1 MNADTLSLAN
11 PEIAWLA
18 LAALVLGAWALAQ
31 IAGWQ
36 KRLARLGSGGIV
48 RQMVADFDP
57 RRAGLRAVL
66 VTLALLLLVGAATRP
81 RYGLRE
87 TEISNA
93 GIDIALVIDASKSML
108 VKDVVPDRLK
118 GTGLEVSALMG
129 KLAGGRVALVP
140 FAGIP
145 FVQCPLTSDHDVIR
159 NYLQDLRPED
169 LPVGGTNIG
178 RAIALA
184 TEVLTGEREKAEAE
198 LRDNLMPQFKGS
210 KNKAI
215 VLFSDGEDH
224 EGAALDAAR
233 KAAEKGIRIY
243 AVGVGSS
250 FGDPV
255 PVLGPDGAATGIVK
269 DEAGNPVFSKLNMD
283 LLDQISKAT
292 GGQSFRYSNQTVA
305 PQLFAALD
313 ALEKAEFMAQFKQL
327 GEDRYQLLLGPALLL
342 LLLELVLARR
352 KAGAQRRIRL
362 AVTVLMAC
370 AGVAALGGHAQAAWL
385 ERENPDIAQGRK
397 LLETKKHGEALGAF
411 KQAQATRPESALIWY
426 DIGVAQAWMGTHNDA
441 VTSLS
446 RALGA
451 VAARDAAFEADIH
464 YALGTAQL
472 AWARDLESKQLA
484 QKSAEPKPDPKAD
497 PQAEPKAPP
506 PPAAA
511 KPDEDPLPHYK
522 LAVQSL
528 EQALL
533 ANPGRA
539 DVKRNLELARLGAYP
554 PCSSRDKTHEP
565 NDTPEAAKVVALP
578 EGEREAKLE
587 LRMCPNERD
596 LFKLAVQPG
605 DRVSAS
611 VALKPEPASATDDAT
626 APNAKP
632 QVNVSVLAV
641 DGARVLAG
649 AAPPAS
655 PRDKVEWTATNGV
668 AAALVDIADTGEAE
682 SPYTLTLKVLPACE
696 RLREPSEPNDDPM
709 QAKPFP
715 LGKPAGGRLCP
726 GNPDYYRV
734 DLEPGFGVRIA
745 AKAKTDLGTDEL
757 HLAVVDA
764 QDRVLSRGAKGQEA
778 TVARLAIAR
787 DPAVFVRVSGGA
799 DTEADYELQV
809 EILPPCHSRDDAY
822 EDNDQAIQAN
832 PLDRE
837 MTQQPLKDL
846 QLCPGDDDW
855 YAVDL
860 QSGESLFV
868 DLGAAVQDAPDA
880 AELAGSLTVEVW
892 DERGQRWGVGY
903 GGPVAATGSIVRTVA
918 VLAPPPG
925 RYRVRVTGGGVH
937 APNFP
942 AGGLPNLTPEPADAT
957 PVAVQPGLPA
967 APNGAPAQPAPVP
980 KPIPHIA
987 LPPGTPP
994 PGVDRASARLDLPY
1008 SLQLRIL
1015 PPCPAGNDELEPND
1029 TAKDAKPVEV
1039 GGERL
1044 LRLCKGDQDWLQVT
1058 QKAGQN
1064 LQISARYDG
1073 SHGALELVVLDE
1085 SGVKELARAQTA
1097 TGEDGHIGQGAP
1109 TNDTPAARQQ
1119 RTAISAATVQGAK
1132 ADRVLKIRVQAA
1144 PTVENFYV
1152 LRLEEPPPPSEKP
1165 QDQPQDQQDK
1175 DKQDKDKQDKGDQQ
1189 QPKPEPDKKDQQPP
1203 QTPEQKAEQEQRRRQ
1218 MERNDHNPANL
1229 EAQDALRRSPFKNAR
1244 PDKDW

>member
-11 PEIAWLA
+11 PEVAWLA
-18 LAALVLGAWALAQ
+18 LVAAALGAWALAQ
-31 IAGWQ
+31 VAGWQ
-36 KRLARLGSGGIV
+36 KRLSRLGRGGIV
-48 RQMVADFDP
+48 RHMVAEFDP
-57 RRAGLRAVL
+57 RRTGLRVVL

-118 GTGLEVSALMG
+118 GTGLEVSALMTR
-129 KLAGGRVALVP
+129 LAGGRVSLVP

-198 LRDNLMPQFKGS
+198 LRDNLMPQFRGS

-243 AVGVGSS
+243 AVGVGSA

-255 PVLGPDGAATGIVK
+255 PVLGPDGTATGIVK

-283 LLDQISKAT
+283 LLDQIAKAT
-292 GGQSFRYSNQTVA
+292 GGQSFRYSNQSVA

-313 ALEKAEFMAQFKQL
+313 ALEKTEFMAQFKQL
-327 GEDRYQLLLGPALLL
+327 GEDRYQILLGPALLL
-342 LLLELVLARR
+342 LLLDLLLARR
-352 KAGAQRRIRL
+352 SVGGSRRIAL
-362 AVTVLMAC
+362 ARS
-370 AGVAALGGHAQAAWL
+370 VAVGCLGAVALPAVADAAWL
-385 ERENPDIAQGRK
+385 ERENPDIAHGRK
-397 LLETKKHGEALGAF
+397 LLENKKPGEALGAF

-426 DIGVAQAWMGTHNDA
+426 DIGVAQAWMGSHADA

-451 VAARDAAFEADIH
+451 VQARDAQFEADIH

-484 QKSAEPKPDPKAD
+484 LKSAEPKPDPKAD
-497 PQAEPKAPP
+497 PAADPKTPP
-506 PPAAA
+506 PPAAPKA
-511 KPDEDPLPHYK
+511 DEDPLPHYK

-533 ANPGRA
+533 ANPARA

-554 PCSSRDKTHEP
+554 PCSTRDKTHEP
-565 NDTPEAAKVVALP
+565 NDSPEAAKPISLP

-587 LRMCPNERD
+587 LRICPNERD
-596 LFKLAVQPG
+596 VFKLAVQPG
-605 DRVSAS
+605 DRVAAS

-632 QVNVSVLAV
+632 QVNVAILAA
-641 DGARVLAG
+641 DGARTLAG
-649 AAPPAS
+649 TEPPAL
-655 PRDKVEWTATNGV
+655 PRDAVEWTATAGTV
-668 AAALVDIADTGEAE
+668 AALVDIADTGEAE

-726 GNPDYYRV
+726 GNPDYYRIEL
-734 DLEPGFGVRIA
+734 DPGYGVRIA
-745 AKAKTDLGTDEL
+745 AKAKTDLGADEL
-757 HLAVVDA
+757 QLTIVDA
-764 QDRVLSRGAKGQEA
+764 QDRVLSRGAKGQEG
-778 TVARLAIAR
+778 TTARLAIAR
-787 DPAVFVRVSGGA
+787 DPAVFVRVAGGA
-799 DTEADYELQV
+799 DTEADYQIAV
-809 EILPPCHSRDDAY
+809 EILPPCQSRDDAY
-822 EDNDQAIQAN
+822 EDNDQALVAN

-925 RYRVRVTGGGVH
+925 RYRVRVTGGGVQ
-937 APNFP
+937 PPQFP
-942 AGGLPNLTPEPADAT
+942 VGGLPNLAPEPVDAT

-967 APNGAPAQPAPVP
+967 TPTAAGGQPAAVP

-994 PGVDRASARLDLPY
+994 PMVDRASARLDLPY
-1008 SLQLRIL
+1008 TLQLRIL

-1029 TAKDAKPVEV
+1029 AAKDAKPVEV

-1044 LRLCKGDQDWLQVT
+1044 LRVCKGDVDWLQVT

-1073 SHGALELVVLDE
+1073 SHGALDLVVLDE

-1097 TGEDGHIGQGAP
+1097 TGEDGQIGKGAP
-1109 TNDTPAARQQ
+1109 TDDTPAARMQ

-1132 ADRVLKIRVQAA
+1132 ADRVIKIRVQAA

-1152 LRLEEPPPPSEKP
+1152 LRLEEPPPPSEN
-1165 QDQPQDQQDK
+1165 QQQQQDQQDK
-1175 DKQDKDKQDKGDQQ
+1175 DKDKQDKGEQDK
-1189 QPKPEPDKKDQQPP
+1189 PKPEPDSKDQQPP

>member
-11 PEIAWLA
+11 PEIGWLA
-18 LAALVLGAWALAQ
+18 LAALALGAWALAQ
-31 IAGWQ
+31 VAGWH
-36 KRLARLGSGGIV
+36 KRLAALGRGAIV
-48 RQMVADFDP
+48 RQMVAQFDP
-57 RRAGLRAVL
+57 KRTGLRAGL
-66 VTLALLLLVGAATRP
+66 VTLALVLLVGAATRP

-118 GTGLEVSALMG
+118 GTGLEVSALMAR
-129 KLAGGRVALVP
+129 LAGGRVALVP

-159 NYLQDLRPED
+159 NYLHDLRPED

-184 TEVLTGEREKAEAE
+184 TELLTGEREKAEAE

-243 AVGVGSS
+243 TVGVGSA

-255 PVLGPDGAATGIVK
+255 PMLGPDGATTGIVK

-283 LLDQISKAT
+283 LLDQIAKAT
-292 GGQSFRYSNQTVA
+292 GGQSFRYSNQTIA

-313 ALEKAEFMAQFKQL
+313 ALEKAEFLAQFKQL

-342 LLLELVLARR
+342 LLLDLLLARR
-352 KAGAQRRIRL
+352 SAGSHRRIGL
-362 AVTVLMAC
+362 AAASALAC
-370 AGVAALGGHAQAAWL
+370 LGLAATPQPAQAAWL
-385 ERENPDIAQGRK
+385 ERENPDIASGRK
-397 LLETKKHGEALGAF
+397 LVESKKPGEALGAF

-426 DIGVAQAWMGTHNDA
+426 DIGVAQAWMGSHADA

-451 VAARDAAFEADIH
+451 VQARDSAFESDIH

-484 QKSAEPKPDPKAD
+484 LKSAEPKAAPSAD
-497 PQAEPKAPP
+497 PNGDPKAPP
-506 PPAAA
+506 QPAAA
-511 KPDEDPLPHYK
+511 KADEDPVPHYK
-522 LAVQSL
+522 LAVHSL

-533 ANPGRA
+533 ANPERA

-554 PCSSRDKTHEP
+554 PCASRDKTHEP
-565 NDTPEAAKVVALP
+565 NDTPETAKAISLP

-587 LRMCPNERD
+587 LRICPNERD
-596 LFKLAVQPG
+596 LFALAVEPG

-632 QVNVSVLAV
+632 QVNVAILSSN
-641 DGARVLAG
+641 GAQTFAG
-649 AAPPAS
+649 AQPGAPAA
-655 PRDKVEWTATNGV
+655 DKAEWTATAG
-668 AAALVDIADTGEAE
+668 ASTALVDVADTGEAE
-682 SPYTLTLKVLPACE
+682 SPYTLTLKILPACE
-696 RLREPSEPNDDPM
+696 RLREPSEPNDTPS

-715 LGKPAGGRLCP
+715 IGKPAVGRICP

-734 DLEPGFGVRIA
+734 DLDPGYGVRVA
-745 AKAKTDLGTDEL
+745 VKSKTDLGTDEL
-757 HLAVVDA
+757 HVAIVDA
-764 QDRVLSRGAKGQEA
+764 QDRVLSRGAKGKDG
-778 TVARLAIAR
+778 TTARLAVWR
-787 DPAVFVRVSGGA
+787 DPAVFVRVAGAA
-799 DTEADYELQV
+799 DTEADYDIAI
-809 EILPPCHSRDDAY
+809 EILPPCPSRDDAY

-837 MTQQPLKDL
+837 MTEQPLKEL

-860 QSGESLFV
+860 KDGESLFV

-892 DERGQRWGVGY
+892 DERGQRWGAGH
-903 GGPVAATGSIVRTVA
+903 GGPVAASGSIVRTVA

-925 RYRVRVTGGGVH
+925 RYRVRVTGGGVQ
-937 APNFP
+937 PPQFP
-942 AGGLPNLTPEPADAT
+942 AGGLPNLAPEPVDAA
-957 PVAVQPGLPA
+957 PVAVQPGLPITPTA
-967 APNGAPAQPAPVP
+967 ATGQPAPVP

-994 PGVDRASARLDLPY
+994 PAVDRVSARLDLPY
-1008 SLQLRIL
+1008 TLQLRIL

-1029 TAKDAKPVEV
+1029 AAKDAKAVEV

-1044 LRLCKGDQDWLQVT
+1044 LRLCKGDVDWLQVT

-1073 SHGALELVVLDE
+1073 SHGALDLAVLDE

-1097 TGEDGHIGQGAP
+1097 TGEDGRIGQGAP
-1109 TNDTPAARQQ
+1109 AHDTPHARQQ
-1119 RTAISAATVQGAK
+1119 RTAISAATVQGGK

-1144 PTVENFYV
+1144 PGVENFYV
-1152 LRLEEPPPPSEKP
+1152 LRLEEPPPSS
-1165 QDQPQDQQDK
+1165 DQPQNQPQDPQDK
-1175 DKQDKDKQDKGDQQ
+1175 DKQDKDKQDDGAKE
-1189 QPKPEPDKKDQQPP
+1189 QPKPEPDKKDQPP